1 MLTECRKGPRARV
14 YCRGGE
20 GTPGEGLVRQTP
32 DQASRN
38 EDAAQ
43 IVIFYAAPHTHQAH
57 PPIPNHC
64 SHLPLTRSLVCT
76 LVRALSGS
84 SAAHS
89 FQLRTSRFLR
99 KPHSLRTSNIVST
112 PHLIRTS
119 HLLRPTYVRPFP
131 PSRPPYFSYC
141 ASLIQTWHPHT
152 AYILKKT
159 VGVVKIY
166 SNQQDAAHY

>member
-57 PPIPNHC
+57 PPIPTIAPIFL
-64 SHLPLTRSLVCT
+64 SLDRSFVRSFVRSAGAALLTV
-76 LVRALSGS
+76 
-84 SAAHS
+84 
-89 FQLRTSRFLR
+89 
-99 KPHSLRTSNIVST
+99 SNC
-112 PHLIRTS
+112 
-119 HLLRPTYVRPFP
+119 VRPA
-131 PSRPPYFSYC
+131 SYVN
-141 ASLIQTWHPHT
+141 LTHYVLP
-152 AYILKKT
+152 IL
-159 VGVVKIY
+159 
-166 SNQQDAAHY
+166 